1 MEGEDKS
8 ENRRRQLA
16 HSTALCC
23 RRSNKVSCKNHCNTP
38 DISMQIFLKEAK
50 RKQKWM
56 TFARIHN
63 HRLACQQNNLSYAS
77 SILKHH
83 VSSKVCLL
91 GHQWISRGFT
101 LTWYLGKGSV
111 PSIYEKLKDSLDTY
125 YPRNEG
131 RLANRFFPRNILW
144 MFLWDPTV
152 KHQYP
157 KSPPPPPP
165 LQKKIDFFSDWVGL
179 FEICFQSSKMTDPTG
194 WAYFKALSRSVEA
207 CQAQINNKSS
217 TAKIDIF

>member
-1 MEGEDKS
+1 MKWRGKINLKREEES
-8 ENRRRQLA
+8 QL
-16 HSTALCC
+16 TVLCC
-23 RRSNKVSCKNHCNTP
+23 TRPNKVSCKNHCNTP
-38 DISMQIFLKEAK
+38 DISMQTFLKEAK

-56 TFARIHN
+56 TFARIHT
-63 HRLACQQNNLSYAS
+63 HRLACQRNNLPCAP

-91 GHQWISRGFT
+91 GHQWISRCFA
-101 LTWYLGKGSV
+101 LTRYLGKGSV
-111 PSIYEKLKDSLDTY
+111 PSIYEKPKDSLDTY

-131 RLANRFFPRNILW
+131 RLANRFFPRNVLW

-157 KSPPPPPP
+157 KSPPPK
-165 LQKKIDFFSDWVGL
+165 KKIDFFSDWVGL
-179 FEICFQSSKMTDPTG
+179 FEICCQSSIMTDPTG
-194 WAYFKALSRSVEA
+194 WAYFEALSRSTKT